1 MGEITEALRRAREE
15 QRPDEQ
21 RPGEQRHGESRPDE
35 PRPGGQQSGA
45 PQSAPRPAERPAA
58 GRLHPKP
65 SNKRDHAVTISSD
78 PTGDWASRA
87 VVVDQRG
94 GVSEYYRHF
103 ALRVLRALKERNAR
117 TLLVTSA
124 LRAEGK
130 TTTACNLAFALSSL
144 AGGRPVALVD
154 LDFRRPS
161 VAKNLELS
169 CEHGLEEV
177 LAGDVEL
184 ASATVQTQIGALDI
198 YPILRPTRQ
207 AHELLAGDR
216 FGDVVRELSRRYEY
230 VIFDSP
236 PVLLVP
242 DVPLALAEVDAA
254 VAVARA
260 GVTSTGAFDDM
271 LGVVNEA
278 KLIGVFLNEAEA
290 PRHKRQYGYYVDDDT
305 EEETK

>member
-15 QRPDEQ
+15 RQSGERGPAEQ
-21 RPGEQRHGESRPDE
+21 RSDSPRST
-35 PRPGGQQSGA
+35 PRPPDRQAS
-45 PQSAPRPAERPAA
+45 
-58 GRLHPKP
+58 GRLQPEP
-65 SNKRDHAVTISSD
+65 SNKRDDAVEISSD
-78 PTGDWASRA
+78 PTAPWTARA
-87 VVVDQRG
+87 VVVDRRG

-124 LRAEGK
+124 LREEGK
-130 TTTACNLAFALSSL
+130 TTTACNLSLALSSL

-154 LDFRRPS
+154 LDLRRPS
-161 VAKNLELS
+161 VAKSLGIS
-169 CEHGLEEV
+169 CEHGIEEV
-177 LAGDVEL
+177 LTGDLEL
-184 ASATVQTQIGALDI
+184 ASAAVPTQVGALDI
-198 YPILRPTRQ
+198 YPIVRPTKQ

-216 FGDVVRELSRRYEY
+216 FGDLVRELSRRYEY

-260 GVTSTGAFDDM
+260 GVTSTRAFDEM
-271 LGVVNEA
+271 LGVVNEE
-278 KLIGVFLNEAEA
+278 KLIGVFLNEADA
-290 PRHKRQYGYYVDDDT
+290 PRHKRQYGYYLDEET
-305 EEETK
+305 EEVTE